1 MTNKKNTIF
10 CKMICCKCGR
20 SLGIIRSD
28 DLIQSDSFIPSIKS
42 IITNTTNFD
51 LYCNKCYIKE
61 VLNINAEFD
70 KIIKI

>member
-20 SLGIIRSD
+20 SLGMIKSN
-28 DLIQSDSFIPSIKS
+28 DLIQSNFFIPSIKS
-42 IITNTTNFD
+42 ITTNTANLD
-51 LYCNKCYIKE
+51 LYCDKCYIKE